1 MRVAGWPIGAP
12 MVNAGRE
19 MGPVRR
25 NGLGSGGS
33 VPGGTC
39 WDAVVDMPIVLGFA
53 LSCVVLNLV
62 PGPGMKFTIAQGGQ
76 ARSSAVRQAL
86 RADRGASN
94 GAAG

>member
-1 MRVAGWPIGAP
+1 
-12 MVNAGRE
+12 
-19 MGPVRR
+19 
-25 NGLGSGGS
+25 
-33 VPGGTC
+33 
-39 WDAVVDMPIVLGFA
+39 MPIVLGFA